1 MSELT
6 FFLQPKKLGLATKWD
21 SPIKIWDTKF
31 KNGTANK
38 IWDTYL
44 ETGQQ
49 VKSKDI

>member
-1 MSELT
+1 MGQL
-6 FFLQPKKLGLATKWD
+6 
-21 SPIKIWDTKF
+21 F
-31 KNGTANK
+31 KNGTAKK